1 MFKKSLIAAALILGA
16 SSLFGAEPSKDVNVL
31 ATFVDK
37 VASERAGA
45 LQENLKKQVDAKVSC
60 VQDKP
65 YDYKKGR
72 LIVVLAMALSSLLT
86 I

>member
-31 ATFVDK
+31 DTFVDK

-45 LQENLKKQVDAKVSC
+45 LQENLKKT
-60 VQDKP
+60 
-65 YDYKKGR
+65 GR
-72 LIVVLAMALSSLLT
+72 C
-86 I
+86 